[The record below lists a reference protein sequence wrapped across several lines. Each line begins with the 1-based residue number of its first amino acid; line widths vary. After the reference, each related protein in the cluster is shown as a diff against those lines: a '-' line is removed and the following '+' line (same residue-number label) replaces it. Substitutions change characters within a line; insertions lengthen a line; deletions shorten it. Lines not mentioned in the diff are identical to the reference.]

1 MKETFRLSDRFLK
14 GCYCHQLFDLLQ
26 AGICITDSDGT
37 IRFINS
43 SYVKSF
49 KMDPDKVIGKNI
61 TEFFPDS
68 ALINVMH
75 SGLADR
81 RVPFEW
87 EGTKSFISRFPIYD
101 DGNIVG
107 GLIEVHA
114 RDIDELERLLRG
126 MQNLQKKMTHYK
138 NKTQLLGAEYSFKDI
153 MGTSMAL
160 CTLREQG
167 SKFALGND
175 PILIT
180 GESGTGKELLAHALH
195 AASLRSNEVL
205 IRVNCAAIPSEL
217 IEAELFGY
225 EEGAFTGSRK
235 GGRIGMFEL
244 ADGGTIFL
252 DEIGEL
258 PPITQAKLLRVLEKN
273 EIQKLGRSEYIY
285 SDFRII
291 AVTNR
296 NLQEMVQKG
305 QFRADLYHRLNI
317 LHLQIPPLRE
327 RPEDIPLL
335 VRHFLQSFKIDVR
348 EKEREISC
356 SDSAYQ
362 LLCRYSWPGN
372 VRELKNVLTFA
383 RYSMNVDC
391 NTLEVCHLPPHLQEK
406 GHPEVSSSSARNK
419 LRNLSKE
426 DIVAVLERCN
436 GNKSKAARE
445 LGISRTDL
453 YNKLKKYFTS
463 IGRG

>member
-1 MKETFRLSDRFLK
+1 
-14 GCYCHQLFDLLQ
+14 
-26 AGICITDSDGT
+26 
-37 IRFINS
+37 
-43 SYVKSF
+43 
-49 KMDPDKVIGKNI
+49 
-61 TEFFPDS
+61 
-68 ALINVMH
+68 
-75 SGLADR
+75 
-81 RVPFEW
+81 
-87 EGTKSFISRFPIYD
+87 
-101 DGNIVG
+101 
-107 GLIEVHA
+107 
-114 RDIDELERLLRG
+114 
-126 MQNLQKKMTHYK
+126 
-138 NKTQLLGAEYSFKDI
+138 
-153 MGTSMAL
+153 MAL

>member
-1 MKETFRLSDRFLK
+1 
-14 GCYCHQLFDLLQ
+14 
-26 AGICITDSDGT
+26 
-37 IRFINS
+37 
-43 SYVKSF
+43 
-49 KMDPDKVIGKNI
+49 
-61 TEFFPDS
+61 
-68 ALINVMH
+68 
-75 SGLADR
+75 
-81 RVPFEW
+81 
-87 EGTKSFISRFPIYD
+87 
-101 DGNIVG
+101 
-107 GLIEVHA
+107 
-114 RDIDELERLLRG
+114 
-126 MQNLQKKMTHYK
+126 
-138 NKTQLLGAEYSFKDI
+138 
-153 MGTSMAL
+153 
-160 CTLREQG
+160 
-167 SKFALGND
+167 
-175 PILIT
+175 
-180 GESGTGKELLAHALH
+180 
-195 AASLRSNEVL
+195 
-205 IRVNCAAIPSEL
+205 
-217 IEAELFGY
+217 
-225 EEGAFTGSRK
+225 
-235 GGRIGMFEL
+235 MFEL